1 MARDDL
7 PASLAG
13 SAVVRPEDRVA
24 DSTEHAKEQVTEGL
38 AQVGISGMV
47 QHSEYTFEC
56 AGWVG
61 GANVRPNLFSL
72 LGCFLPSCSEYRPGS
87 TAFSALAHEAQVTV
101 QEHCRRRS
109 TRCLTLVPYTWECL
123 SVPDG
128 SQPPICP

>member
-1 MARDDL
+1 MAREDL

-13 SAVVRPEDRVA
+13 SVVVRPEDLVA
-24 DSTEHAKEQVTEGL
+24 DRAEYAYEQVTEGL

-61 GANVRPNLFSL
+61 AANVRPNLFSL
-72 LGCFLPSCSEYRPGS
+72 LGCFLPSCPEYRPSS
-87 TAFSALAHEAQVTV
+87 TAFSALPHGAQVTV
-101 QEHCRRRS
+101 QEHCRQRS
-109 TRCLTLVPYTWECL
+109 TRCLTMVPYTWECL

-128 SQPPICP
+128 RQPSICL